1 MGGKLLLPWNL
12 TCQFTCPLPPFLP
25 QLQRPHRLR
34 CFTQPMKCLKD
45 TESVSGHG
53 FLSARLPGGTRLSLS
68 VSCMHSSSSA
78 WIYTG
83 GLVAPMYNQPSSSLR
98 YSPYTHSH
106 TWRPRSVCAVL
117 YAVSKQPSSPTALD
131 LKIDICFLD
140 IQAFM
145 FLSLLRVDAW
155 IVHEHYW
162 LLPGSL
168 GSLGSITAGKSACSL
183 LRATP
188 HECWVYHKK
197 GTVTIGITVQ
207 TENVSH
213 SSSENLL

>member
-1 MGGKLLLPWNL
+1 M
-12 TCQFTCPLPPFLP
+12 
-25 QLQRPHRLR
+25 
-34 CFTQPMKCLKD
+34 
-45 TESVSGHG
+45 VS
-53 FLSARLPGGTRLSLS
+53 SLPGSLEGPDS
-68 VSCMHSSSSA
+68 PSPCHA
-78 WIYTG
+78 CTHLPRHGYTG

-117 YAVSKQPSSPTALD
+117 YAVSKQPSLPTALD
-131 LKIDICFLD
+131 LKMDICFLD

-197 GTVTIGITVQ
+197 GTVTIGLTVQ

-213 SSSENLL
+213 SSSENLLSMTNLSHYWRELTGQCWKNYL